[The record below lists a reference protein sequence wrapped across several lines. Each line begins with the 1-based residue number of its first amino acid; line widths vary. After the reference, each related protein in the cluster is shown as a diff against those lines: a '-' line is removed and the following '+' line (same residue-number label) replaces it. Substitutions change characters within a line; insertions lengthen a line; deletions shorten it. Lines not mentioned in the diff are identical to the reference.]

1 MFLKI
6 AGVILAGY
14 TAVFGLFCLIALQSG
29 IAIID
34 VANHRD
40 GSRIFVPIPLILGNV
55 GVSLL
60 PDRALRNLQREL
72 GPHRQNVDAVIDE
85 LRSCPDGPFVEV
97 EGRDEHV
104 RIEKSGDNLIVNV
117 ESRKEDVYVRVPLRG
132 TKKLIAQLT
141 AER

>member
-14 TAVFGLFCLIALQSG
+14 TAVFGLFCLVALQSG
-29 IAIID
+29 IALID

-40 GSRIFVPIPLILGNV
+40 GSRIFVPIPMILGNV
-55 GVSLL
+55 GASLL
-60 PDRALRNLQREL
+60 PDRALRDIRREL
-72 GPHRQNVDAVIDE
+72 GPHREMVNAAIDE

-97 EGRDEHV
+97 ESHGDHV
-104 RIEKSGDNLIVNV
+104 LIEKSGDNLIVDV
-117 ESRKEDVYVRVPLRG
+117 HSKKEDVYVRVPLRG
-132 TKKLIAQLT
+132 TKKFIAQLT